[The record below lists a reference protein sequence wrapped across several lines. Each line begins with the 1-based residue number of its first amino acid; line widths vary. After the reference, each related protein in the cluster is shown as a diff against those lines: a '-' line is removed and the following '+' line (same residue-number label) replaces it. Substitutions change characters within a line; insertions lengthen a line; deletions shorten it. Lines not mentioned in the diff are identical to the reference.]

1 MRFIG
6 NKENIIDKINDILVK
21 NDVVGNSF
29 FDFFS
34 GTSNVAKYYKG
45 KNFDVYSSD
54 IMYFSFVL
62 QRAFIENNTV
72 PNFSKLLKKL
82 NTTEKKLFSTPL
94 DIIIDYLNNLEPI
107 KGFIHDNYTPD
118 GTQNLEIPRMYFTSE
133 NGSRIDSVRI
143 KIETWYKEDLIN
155 KDEYY
160 ILLACLIESVPF
172 HANIAGV
179 YAAFHK
185 KWDIRALKKF
195 IIRDFGI
202 LVNNGKYKCYNSNST
217 ELLEIVEADI
227 FYLDPPYNHRQYAP
241 NYHILETIAKYDNP
255 QIYGVAGL
263 RNYKE
268 QKSKFCNKIT
278 AIEELNKIAEQGK
291 FKYLVMSYNS
301 EGVMSYDDIHN
312 TLSKYGKVTFTDFE
326 YLRYKSNSNG
336 DSKSKKF
343 IHEHLYILS
352 K

>member
-6 NKENIIDKINDILVK
+6 NKENIIDKINNILVDNNVIGK
-21 NDVVGNSF
+21 SY

-34 GTSNVAKYYKG
+34 GTSNVAKYYKS

-54 IMYFSFVL
+54 IMYFSYVL
-62 QRAFIENNTV
+62 QRAFIENNTI
-72 PNFSKLLKKL
+72 PKFSKLLDKI
-82 NTTEKKLFSTPL
+82 NITEKKLFLTPL
-94 DIIIDYLNNLEPI
+94 DIVIDYLNNIEPVN
-107 KGFIHDNYTPD
+107 GFIYNNYTPD
-118 GTQNLEIPRMYFTSE
+118 GTNNLEIPRMYFSSE

-143 KIETWYKEDLIN
+143 KIESWYNEELIN
-155 KDEYY
+155 EDEYY
-160 ILLACLIESVPF
+160 LLLACLIESVPF
-172 HANIAGV
+172 YANIAGV

-185 KWDIRALKKF
+185 KWDTRALKKF
-195 IIRDFGI
+195 QIRDFGV
-202 LVNNGKYKCYNSNST
+202 LVNNGKYKCYNNDSI
-217 ELLEIVEADI
+217 ELLDIVEADI

-255 QIYGVAGL
+255 EIYGVAGL

-268 QKSKFCNKIT
+268 QKSKFCNKIS
-278 AIEELNKIAEQGK
+278 AIQELNKIAEFGK

-301 EGVMSYDDIHN
+301 EGVMSYDDIFN
-312 TLSKYGKVTFTDFE
+312 TLSKFGNVTFTDFE
-326 YLRYKSNSNG
+326 YLRYKSNNNG

-343 IHEHLYILS
+343 IHEHLYILT